1 MSRRLAAALALA
13 ILASASQQAA
23 ACAICLSAMAAT
35 SAERIDAADRAALV
49 VPDGAGFHVTAVLK
63 GPGAPG
69 EILPAAAFVP
79 APAAPETGL
88 ALLAVHNSFAG
99 TWTTLGAARPANADW
114 LRRLAGAPPLD
125 SDDDHAVVA
134 GPGLDAR
141 LALAVPR
148 LEDADP
154 IVAELAHDQI
164 ARAPYGA
171 LGGIAGTLDP
181 AALRGYVASPA
192 AGARRGSYLLLLG
205 VTGGEEDAVA
215 VEARLDAARRTGDAT
230 DLAALL
236 AANLELR
243 GPDRL
248 AWVEATY
255 LADRARSLPEI
266 EGALAALSVQGEAD
280 ATVPRAE
287 VVEVFRRFIRARP
300 SMAGFVAPELAH
312 WGAWEASGDYA
323 ALIEAGKVTD
333 PAEEFAI
340 LAYLQRSPD
349 PAAKAAL
356 SQ

>member
-1 MSRRLAAALALA
+1 MTWRVAAAALALA
-13 ILASASQQAA
+13 AFATAGPAA
-23 ACAICLSAMAAT
+23 ACAICLSAVAAT
-35 SAERIDAADRAALV
+35 AAEQIDAADRAALV
-49 VPDGAGFHVTAVLK
+49 VPEGSGFRVTAVLK
-63 GPGAPG
+63 GAGANG
-69 EILPAAAFVP
+69 ELLPVDAFVP
-79 APAAPETGL
+79 TPPAPAPGL
-88 ALLAVHNSFAG
+88 ALLVVHNSFAG
-99 TWTTLGAARPANADW
+99 TWKTLGAARPENADW
-114 LRRLAGAPPLD
+114 LRRLAGGPPLD

-134 GPGLDAR
+134 GLGLDAR

-171 LGGIAGTLDP
+171 LGEIAGTLDP
-181 AALRGYVASPA
+181 AALRVHLASPN

-205 VTGGEEDAVA
+205 IAGGVEDATTI
-215 VEARLDAARRTGDAT
+215 EAQLDATLRHGDAT

-236 AANLELR
+236 AADLELR

-248 AWVEATY
+248 AWLEATY
-255 LADRARSLPEI
+255 LADRSRSLPEV
-266 EGALAALSVQGEAD
+266 EAALTALSVQGEAD
-280 ATVPRAE
+280 ATVPRAS

-300 SMAGFVAPELAH
+300 AMAGFVVPELTH
-312 WGAWEASGDYA
+312 WQAWEASGDYA
-323 ALIEAGKVTD
+323 ALIEAGAVTD

-340 LAYLQRSPD
+340 LSYLQRSPD